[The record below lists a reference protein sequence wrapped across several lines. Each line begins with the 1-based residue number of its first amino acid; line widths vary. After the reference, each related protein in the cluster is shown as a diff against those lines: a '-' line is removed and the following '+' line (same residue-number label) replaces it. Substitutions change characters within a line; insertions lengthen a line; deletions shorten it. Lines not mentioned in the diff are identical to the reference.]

1 MKLDNFKESFRKIS
15 EEKRKAILDSAI
27 QEFSEYGFTSANIN
41 RIAESSGVS
50 VGSIYK
56 YFDNKEDMFLTI
68 VHFAVDTLKTVLN
81 EIMQN
86 GEAFDQRIEKI
97 IKAIQSY
104 SRQNVYLTK
113 LYNEMTTES
122 HSNLVWKIVSDM
134 ESTTAGMYISFIKAA
149 QGRGWVRKDIDPRL
163 FAFFMDNLFVL
174 LQFSYACEYYRERLK
189 IYVGEDVFDNDELVT
204 GQLMKFI
211 RGAFLI

>member
-15 EEKRKAILDSAI
+15 EEKRKAVLDSAV

-41 RIAESSGVS
+41 RIAENAGVS

-81 EIMQN
+81 EIIQSDETFE
-86 GEAFDQRIEKI
+86 GRIEKI

-104 SRQNVYLTK
+104 SRTNVYLTK

-134 ESTTAGMYISFIKAA
+134 ESTTAGMYISFIREA
-149 QGRGWVRKDIDPRL
+149 QEKGWVKKDLDPKL

-174 LQFSYACEYYRERLK
+174 LQFSYSCEYYKERLK
-189 IYVGEDVFDNDELVT
+189 IYVGEDVFDNDDLVA
-204 GQLMKFI
+204 GQLMRFI
-211 RGAFLI
+211 KGAFLL